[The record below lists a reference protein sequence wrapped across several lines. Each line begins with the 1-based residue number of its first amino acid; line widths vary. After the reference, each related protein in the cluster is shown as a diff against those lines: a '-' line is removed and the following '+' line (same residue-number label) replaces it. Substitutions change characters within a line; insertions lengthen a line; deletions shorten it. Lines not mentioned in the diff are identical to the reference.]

1 MKNKFIDKSKAKE
14 VLSNAKSMIIG
25 GFMANG
31 TSEVLCDLVVESG
44 MGGYTII
51 ANDTAMP
58 GLGIG
63 KLISTKK
70 VKKVVASHIGLNP
83 ETGALMNS
91 GEMEV
96 TLVPQGTLIEQIRAG
111 GYGLGGVL
119 TPTGLGTDVEK
130 GKQVIE
136 VKGKKFLLEEPIKS
150 DIAILHATQADAFG
164 NCFFKGT
171 TKNFNVLGGM
181 AGKTVII
188 TADEILPV
196 GEMDKEKINLSG
208 IFVDYI
214 LEER

>member
-1 MKNKFIDKSKAKE
+1 MINKLIDKQKAMQ
-14 VLSNAKSMIIG
+14 VFAAAKSMIIG

-31 TSEVLCDLVVESG
+31 TSETLCDLIVESG
-44 MGGYTII
+44 AEGYTVI

-58 GLGIG
+58 GCGIG

-136 VKGKKFLLEEPIKS
+136 VKGKKYLLEEPITA
-150 DIAILHATQADAFG
+150 DVAVLHATLADNFG

-171 TKNFNVLGGM
+171 TKNFNMLGGM

-188 TADEILPV
+188 TAEKIVPV
-196 GEMDKEKINLSG
+196 GELDKEKINLPG

-214 LEER
+214 LEVD